1 MQTGQSQKYL
11 LEARELII
19 GYPQRTIS
27 GPLNLH
33 ISQGDGLGIIGA
45 NGSGKSTLLRTI
57 LGHLMPV
64 AGEVRFLGLP
74 VNEDSLSF
82 RQLVAVQVT
91 DGTFFEELTVA
102 EHLELVARGHK
113 LSSWKNLVAEELE
126 FFELHLVADLLPH
139 ELSSGQRRKL
149 LLAASLIRPAQL
161 LILDEP
167 EQRLDLRIKAK
178 LYDRLATLRKSGT
191 TVLAVTHDP
200 QLLRHS
206 LGQALL
212 LNEDHGELIEAA
224 VGAQWLER

>member
-113 LSSWKNLVAEELE
+113 LSSWKSLVAEELE

>member
-1 MQTGQSQKYL
+1 MQTGQSLKYL

-113 LSSWKNLVAEELE
+113 LGSWKSLVAEELE